1 MRLDNYTRKTLS
13 VQITCNYQ
21 YGKGERELGIWRIFD
36 KNIGICTINEAIINN
51 FNEIKQYYAVKF
63 KPILRQINILIC
75 FITPKQ
81 EKAQLE
87 NPCKDFQG
95 AMLIGEN
102 SVLM

>member
-21 YGKGERELGIWRIFD
+21 YGKSERELGVWRIFD
-36 KNIGICTINEAIINN
+36 KNTGICTINEALINK
-51 FNEIKQYYAVKF
+51 FNDIKLSYTKF
-63 KPILRQINILIC
+63 KPILKQINISIC
-75 FITPKQ
+75 FITPEQ
-81 EKAQLE
+81 EKARLE
-87 NPCKDFQG
+87 NPYKDFQG

>member
-63 KPILRQINILIC
+63 KPILRQIHILIC
-75 FITPKQ
+75 FIHFYFCILYSKSDIPVCFLKKRPN
-81 EKAQLE
+81 E
-87 NPCKDFQG
+87 D
-95 AMLIGEN
+95 
-102 SVLM
+102 